1 MTNGNDLPEI
11 AHAEGSLAYA
21 SDGRRF
27 IDLMMGFGAVFL
39 GHTHPRITR
48 RLQEQASKV
57 WLSGRLPT
65 APAAEAEARIEELL
79 PPELKPGG
87 LYSTGSEVAEFALRL
102 AVHHNGRREF
112 VGFARSMHGKSAL
125 SASLCWDNAPI
136 RIDRAHIVPFVDQI
150 SEDEILVRLASLLKG
165 GRIAALFVEPIQGS
179 NGGHEASNGFYDR
192 VITLC
197 RENGTCSVFDE
208 ILTGLYRT
216 GRTFYV
222 DHLDTRPDFLLFAK
236 SMGNGFPVSSLAIP
250 KDFHIGPETLPGSTF
265 SGNPLAAAAAAAT
278 LGVMRDLALAEHVA
292 AIERTVRDVFAD
304 RESEQVTLRGR
315 GALWILELGPGIN
328 MLHALGAIRA
338 SGVLVSSHGRH
349 VRLTPAAT
357 IELGLLR
364 EACGKIVGALASA
377 YA

>member
-1 MTNGNDLPEI
+1 MAHDSDLTEI
-11 AHAEGSLAYA
+11 AHAEGSIAYA
-21 SDGRRF
+21 TDGRRF

-39 GHTHPRITR
+39 GHTHPGITR
-48 RLQEQASKV
+48 RLQDQVSRV

-65 APAAEAEARIEELL
+65 PPAAEAQARIEELL

-102 AVHHNGRREF
+102 AAHHNGRGEF

-125 SASLCWDNAPI
+125 SASLGWDNAPI
-136 RIDRAHIVPFVDQI
+136 RIDRAHILPFVDQI
-150 SEDEILVRLASLLKG
+150 SEDEILARLASLLAG

-179 NGGHEASNGFYDR
+179 NGGHEASKGFYDR

-197 RENGTCSVFDE
+197 RENGTCCIFDE

-216 GRTFYV
+216 GRAFYI
-222 DHLDTRPDFLLFAK
+222 DGLDTRPDFLLFAK
-236 SMGNGFPVSSLAIP
+236 SIGNGFPVSSLAIP
-250 KDFHIGPETLPGSTF
+250 KDFDIAPETLPGSTF

-278 LGVMRDLALAEHVA
+278 LGAMRELALPEHVA

-304 RESEQVTLRGR
+304 RESDQVTLRGR
-315 GALWILELGPGIN
+315 GALWILELGPRIDIAR
-328 MLHALGAIRA
+328 ALGAIRA
-338 SGVLVSSHGRH
+338 SGVLVSSHGRY

-357 IELGLLR
+357 IEPGLLR
-364 EACGKIVGALASA
+364 EACSNIVGALASA